1 MGVAE
6 QYKNLRDEIDQV
18 CIACGRAPQDVVL
31 VAVSKTVGIAEVNLA
46 LEAGAKDFG
55 ENRSDELVKK
65 HQACPSAQWHFIGN
79 IQSRRIA
86 DIVPCAHLIHSV
98 YKAEHL
104 PKIQEAA
111 QRAGKV
117 QNILLEVNSG
127 EEQKD
132 GIQPDM
138 AFDFA
143 EAASRLNNVRL
154 CGLMTMA
161 PQGDLNEARRCF
173 KALRLLRDEM
183 ASAGVVDS
191 SVFREL
197 SMGMTEDWRQAVE
210 EGATLIRVGRA
221 VFSSE
226 FA

>member
-6 QYKNLRDEIDQV
+6 QYKSLRDEIDQV
-18 CIACGRAPQDVVL
+18 CAACGRTPQDVKL
-31 VAVSKTVGIAEVNLA
+31 VAVSKTVGISEVSLA
-46 LEAGAKDFG
+46 LEAGANDFG
-55 ENRSDELVKK
+55 ENRPDELVKK
-65 HQACPSAQWHFIGN
+65 HQAHPSAQWHFIGN
-79 IQSRRIA
+79 VQSRRIP
-86 DIVPCAHLIHSV
+86 DIVACAHLIHSV
-98 YKAEHL
+98 YKPEHL

-132 GIQPDM
+132 GIQPDK

-143 EAASRLNNVRL
+143 QAASRLNNICL

-161 PQGDLNEARRCF
+161 PQGDLDAARRCF
-173 KALRLLRDEM
+173 EALRLLRDEM
-183 ASAGVVDS
+183 VTAGVVDT
-191 SVFREL
+191 SVFCEL
-197 SMGMTEDWRQAVE
+197 SMGMTEDWRQAIE